1 MLDQQVKTVQQGQ
14 TTLNSGKD
22 ALDARISQIERT
34 IPFIGN
40 PKNFIKLHTI
50 DSNSRKVKTMT
61 V

>member
-34 IPFIGN
+34 IQFIVK